1 MKGDDI
7 ADRIEAYA
15 ASVLSVILALPKNR
29 VGKHIEDQL
38 LRSGSAP
45 GAHYSEARSAQ
56 SRRDF
61 VYKVSLAGKEMRES
75 VYWLG
80 LVKRSQLIS
89 GQDISPIIQEGRE
102 LTAILLSSAKTA
114 GTGSSN
120 QVNRHL

>member
-7 ADRIEAYA
+7 ADRLEAYA
-15 ASVLSVILALPKNR
+15 SSVLLVVLALPKNR

-56 SRRDF
+56 RRRDF
-61 VYKVSLAGKEMRES
+61 VHKISLAGKEMRES

-80 LVKRSQLIS
+80 VVKRSELTS
-89 GQDISPIIQEGRE
+89 GQDISPMIDEGKE

-114 GTGSSN
+114 KTREL
-120 QVNRHL
+120 NRETK